1 MPEIAMGNA
10 LDIHCLNLKLGR
22 FALRDVSMAMP
33 RGAITGLVGA
43 NGAGKS
49 TLMKLL
55 LGLREADSG
64 SIRFFG
70 EDAVLHG
77 PRLRARIGFVQE
89 SPTLPNHLRL
99 GELAELAAPFYPSWN
114 ASLFNRLSE
123 LFEIPRKTAFGKL
136 SQGNRMKAALCLA
149 MAHEPELL
157 LLDEPTS
164 GLDPASRRDFLDLLL
179 EIVQDER
186 RAVLFSTHI
195 VSDLDRVA
203 DHLVV
208 LKAGRVGLTGAKDEL
223 LEDWH
228 LVKGGEEL
236 LPALNGRVRGGQR
249 TELGLELL
257 VKAGGS
263 LPSGSVVTRPR
274 LEDLVYF
281 LDRPLEQV
289 GDESTEPVQNE
300 EAPCS
305 R

>member
-1 MPEIAMGNA
+1 MPEIAMENA
-10 LDIHCLNLKLGR
+10 LDIHCLNLDLGR
-22 FALRDVSMAMP
+22 FALRDVSLAVP

-55 LGLREADSG
+55 LGLREVDSG
-64 SIRFFG
+64 SIHFFG
-70 EDAVLHG
+70 EDAASHS

-99 GELAELAAPFYPSWN
+99 GELAELTAPFYPTWN
-114 ASLFNRLSE
+114 ATLFKRLSE

-179 EIVQDER
+179 EVVQDEHR
-186 RAVLFSTHI
+186 SVLFSTHI

-208 LKAGRVGLTGAKDEL
+208 LKAGRVALTGAKDEL
-223 LEDWH
+223 LENWH

-257 VKAGGS
+257 VKAGGP
-263 LPSGSVVTRPR
+263 LPSDSVITRPR

-281 LDRPLEQV
+281 LDRPL
-289 GDESTEPVQNE
+289 DEVTRTVQNE

>member
-1 MPEIAMGNA
+1 MPEVAMENA
-10 LDIHCLNLKLGR
+10 LDIHCLNLNLGR
-22 FALRDVSMAMP
+22 FALRDLAFVVP

-49 TLMKLL
+49 TLMKLI
-55 LGLREADSG
+55 LGLRQPDSG
-64 SIRFFG
+64 SIHFFG
-70 EDAVLHG
+70 EDAQTHG

-89 SPTLPNHLRL
+89 SPTLPMHLRI
-99 GELAELAAPFYPSWN
+99 GELAEVAAPFYPTWN
-114 ASLFNRLSE
+114 PTLFQRLME
-123 LFEIPRKTAFGKL
+123 LFEIPRKTSFGKL

-208 LKAGRVGLTGAKDEL
+208 LKHGRVALAGAKDEL

-236 LPALNGRVRGGQR
+236 LPVLNGRVRGGQR

-257 VKAGGS
+257 VKAGGP
-263 LPSGSVVTRPR
+263 LPSSSLVTRLR
-274 LEDLVYF
+274 LEDLVDF
-281 LDRPLEQV
+281 LDRPLDDV
-289 GDESTEPVQNE
+289 TAIVQNE
-300 EAPCS
+300 EASCL

>member
-1 MPEIAMGNA
+1 MSEIAMDNA
-10 LDIHCLNLKLGR
+10 LDIHCLNFDLGR
-22 FALRDVSMAMP
+22 FALRDLTFAVP
-33 RGAITGLVGA
+33 RGTITGLVGA

-64 SIRFFG
+64 DIRFFG
-70 EDAVLHG
+70 EAAAPHG
-77 PRLRARIGFVQE
+77 SNLRARIGFVQE

-99 GELAELAAPFYPSWN
+99 GELAELTAPFYPSWN
-114 ASLFNRLSE
+114 VTLFKRLSD

-186 RAVLFSTHI
+186 RAVIFSTHI

-208 LKAGRVGLTGAKDEL
+208 LKAGRVGLFGAKDEL

-257 VKAGGS
+257 VKTGGS
-263 LPSGSVVTRPR
+263 LPSSSVVTRPR

-281 LDRPLEQV
+281 LDRPL
-289 GDESTEPVQNE
+289 DEVTATVQDE
-300 EAPCS
+300 ETPCS